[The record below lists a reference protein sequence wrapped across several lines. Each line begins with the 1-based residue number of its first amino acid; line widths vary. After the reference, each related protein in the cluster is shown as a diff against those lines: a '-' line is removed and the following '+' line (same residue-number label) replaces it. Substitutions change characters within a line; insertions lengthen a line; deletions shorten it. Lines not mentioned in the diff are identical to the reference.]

1 MTEIRPNI
9 AKWSPVSTH
18 AISVFQNAVLAMH
31 TEGGDQIFWAQQA
44 QEAFRRLPDT
54 LGYDV
59 TPKVPA

>member
-9 AKWSPVSTH
+9 AKWSPVSTQ

-31 TEGGDQIFWAQQA
+31 TEGYDQIFCAEQA
-44 QEAFRRLPDT
+44 HRAFVRMADA